1 MELDLALNQ
10 SRDKNDEIS
19 HCYLIVWL
27 RLCLGSFKVELK
39 YFYIFLVWIAFFDIS
54 KFEKKKPEIP
64 INLHS
69 IVFFF
74 PSLKEGTFIVA
85 FFRR

>member
-54 KFEKKKPEIP
+54 KFEKKTGNTDQLTQYCI
-64 INLHS
+64 
-69 IVFFF
+69 FF